1 MTRVEGIRETDG
13 VNSVFDLQVST
24 VEELPHIGDAI
35 GSHKVAAGTIS
46 QCIQDGKWYTLDD
59 DGSWYDEDGNEP
71 EDS

>member
-13 VNSVFDLQVST
+13 VNAVFDLQVST

-46 QCIQDGKWYTLDD
+46 QCIQDGRFYTLDSD
-59 DGSWYDEDGNEP
+59 DRNYDTDGNEA
-71 EDS
+71 